1 MLFISFAKTFKMLFP
16 LDFVNKIYD
25 MHYQKKFSQRKQLF
39 VAYIQG
45 DTQNS
50 TRKCL
55 QHLALTGPAL
65 SRMTSRGR
73 LQPHDHVASLIF
85 LYVCSVLL
93 FIKDGADGKDAAT
106 QGKGH
111 NPKIFLIAFQ

>member
-1 MLFISFAKTFKMLFP
+1 M
-16 LDFVNKIYD
+16 
-25 MHYQKKFSQRKQLF
+25 RKQLF

-50 TRKCL
+50 TGKCL

-73 LQPHDHVASLIF
+73 LQLHDHVASLIF

-93 FIKDGADGKDAAT
+93 FIKDRADGKDAAT
-106 QGKGH
+106 QSKNISNSIPIAKQESTCQQMNTNSISSSKLKGV
-111 NPKIFLIAFQ
+111 L